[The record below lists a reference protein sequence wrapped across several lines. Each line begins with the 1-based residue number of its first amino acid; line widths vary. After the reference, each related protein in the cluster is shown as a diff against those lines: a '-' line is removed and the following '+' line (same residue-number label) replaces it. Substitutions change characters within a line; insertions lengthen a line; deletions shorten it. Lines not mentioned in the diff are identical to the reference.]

1 MAEWVAI
8 GWRRRPNRR
17 CGGRKGPSSVGA
29 AAGRSL
35 TLLALFRPLVED
47 VGGVLCST
55 GGCVVVEGRPWRWR
69 RSEAS
74 GNRRKAEGPAGEEKR
89 ARGSAELSGGLGPVG
104 MGDHGPP
111 VTLPPVLPTPSAR
124 PTAAPEDQDH
134 LADPPPQCVWGGIGE
149 ARRLAARPRP
159 EERRGRSGALAQ
171 DHLADPP
178 PQCVWGG
185 IGEARRLAARP
196 RPEERR
202 GRSGAL
208 AQDHLAD
215 PPPQCVWGGIGEARR
230 LAARPRPEERRGRSG
245 ALAQDHLADPPP
257 QCVWGGIGEARRLA
271 ARPRPE
277 ERRGRSGALAAAR
290 RSHRRHRSRRAR
302 VVWGRPRTVARSP
315 NLPGIASEPSSTGAR
330 FGTSEGRRSGAHD
343 RPPLHEGPP
352 RRDRWATI
360 CPTSTS
366 TLGGHRQSSGNHSRR
381 DHSPLQ
387 GVTDAAHMKL
397 CRQHSAAIKAT
408 YKRRGTEGEME
419 GQGAS
424 RARGNFGS
432 SPQRGRP
439 LDPGGG
445 KGKRGSE

>member
-124 PTAAPEDQDH
+124 PTAAPED
-134 LADPPPQCVWGGIGE
+134 
-149 ARRLAARPRP
+149 
-159 EERRGRSGALAQ
+159 
-171 DHLADPP
+171 
-178 PQCVWGG
+178 
-185 IGEARRLAARP
+185 
-196 RPEERR
+196 
-202 GRSGAL
+202 
-208 AQDHLAD
+208 
-215 PPPQCVWGGIGEARR
+215 
-230 LAARPRPEERRGRSG
+230 
-245 ALAQDHLADPPP
+245 QDHLADPPP